1 MTRDDSI
8 QARIT
13 GFWSMVAVVYEA
25 HGANVPKA
33 GSAEFDA
40 WVRAIRELLPP
51 APADVL
57 DIGTGT
63 GFVALI
69 AASLGQRVTGIDLS
83 EAMLA
88 EARSAA
94 TKAGLDVRFAL
105 LDAVSPPLEPRSLDA
120 IVCRHFIWTLREP
133 ERAFRNWRE
142 LLRPGGRLVAIDGY
156 WFRAEAEPTEGGKTR
171 EQDLFDHH
179 YTPDTRAAL
188 PMMGFTNAA
197 PLVAMLERA
206 GFEDVEVSDLAGV
219 HALAE
224 DPPSAEPW
232 YVVVARR

>member
-8 QARIT
+8 QGRIT
-13 GFWSMVAVVYEA
+13 GFWSTVASEYEA
-25 HGANVPKA
+25 HEGNVPERD
-33 GSAEFDA
+33 SAEFDA
-40 WVRAIRELLPP
+40 WVAAVRELLPP

-69 AASLGQRVTGIDLS
+69 AAGLGHRVTGIDLS
-83 EAMLA
+83 EAMLG
-88 EARSAA
+88 ESQKAA
-94 TKAGLDVRFAL
+94 TKAGLDVQFL
-105 LDAVSPPLEPRSLDA
+105 LRDAVSPELEPQSLDA

-133 ERAFRNWRE
+133 ETAFRNWRE

-156 WFRAEAEPTEGGKTR
+156 WFREEAEPG
-171 EQDLFDHH
+171 LFDR
-179 YTPDTRAAL
+179 YYSPETRAAL
-188 PMMGFTNAA
+188 LTMRFEQPE

-206 GFEDVEVSDLAGV
+206 GFVGVEVSDLAGV

-224 DPPSAEPW
+224 RPPSTEPW
-232 YVVVARR
+232 YVVVAQR

>member
-1 MTRDDSI
+1 
-8 QARIT
+8 
-13 GFWSMVAVVYEA
+13 
-25 HGANVPKA
+25 
-33 GSAEFDA
+33 
-40 WVRAIRELLPP
+40 
-51 APADVL
+51 
-57 DIGTGT
+57 
-63 GFVALI
+63 VALI
-69 AASLGQRVTGIDLS
+69 AAGLGHRVTGIDLS

-88 EARSAA
+88 EARIAA

-105 LDAVSPPLEPRSLDA
+105 HDAVSPALAPRCFDA

-133 ERAFRNWRE
+133 QRAFRNWRE

-156 WFRAEAEPTEGGKTR
+156 WFRPEAEPTQSGETD
-171 EQDLFDHH
+171 EPDLFDRH
-179 YTPDTRAAL
+179 YTIETRAAL
-188 PMMGFTNAA
+188 PAMSFTSPA

-206 GFEDVEVSDLAGV
+206 GFESVEVSDLAGV